1 VIDFAPQLADGLFA
15 RGESMVGARFVFDT
29 GAATHPGA
37 VRKHNEDSYLV
48 RPAAG
53 VWLVSDGMGGHKAG
67 DFASRTIVENVNWVG
82 IPTSAHDLKV
92 RFMDRLQ
99 LAHEDIRSRSQEM
112 EGATVGATIVS
123 LLIYG
128 PHYACI
134 WSGDSR
140 MYRLR
145 DGQLQQMTI
154 DHTEVNELLTT
165 GTITAE
171 QAAAWPRK
179 NVITRAIGVL
189 DEVMADENYGS
200 LQHGDTFLLCSDG
213 LTGHVRDDELLES
226 LAQPGAQQICDR
238 LIELTLSRGARDNV
252 TVIVVRCL
260 ANVSADEEEERT
272 RPGNIPL
279 VSADDW
285 KAEH

>member
-1 VIDFAPQLADGLFA
+1 M
-15 RGESMVGARFVFDT
+15 EFVFDT
-29 GAATHPGA
+29 GAATHHGR
-37 VRKHNEDSYLV
+37 VRNHNEDCLLA
-48 RPAAG
+48 RPASG
-53 VWLVSDGMGGHKAG
+53 LWLVSDGMGGHKAG
-67 DFASRTIVENVNWVG
+67 DFASRAIVEHANWIG

-99 LAHEDIRSRSQEM
+99 LAHEDIRARSAALD
-112 EGATVGATIVS
+112 GATVGATVVA
-123 LLIYG
+123 LLVFG

-140 MYRLR
+140 IYRLR
-145 DGQLQQMTI
+145 QGALQQMTI
-154 DHTEVNELLTT
+154 DHTEVNELLAA

-189 DEVMADENYGS
+189 DEVMTDENYGTMQS
-200 LQHGDTFLLCSDG
+200 GDAFLLCSDG
-213 LTGHVRDDELLES
+213 LTGHVSDPEIAAH
-226 LAQPGAQQICDR
+226 LARPGAQEACDR

-252 TVIVVRCL
+252 SVIVVQCQARN
-260 ANVSADEEEERT
+260 ASDDEEERT

-285 KAEH
+285 KAED